1 MNYCRVI
8 ISREENMYRRLDN
21 RVELFRIL
29 SVSSLEE
36 GFRQRERHWVRGDPP
51 LIEGRTG

>member
-1 MNYCRVI
+1 
-8 ISREENMYRRLDN
+8 MYRRLDN